1 MCSDRSGGVGLVA
14 SDSVRSRAWPPWA
27 APGDAE
33 VIHEHREHRRVT
45 GLSGPDEHDQR
56 QPPTIDE
63 VMDLR
68 AQPAAGPADR
78 VVRGLL
84 AQILVTRQSPLC
96 RAEGSWRAD
105 APEQSW
111 RQRKRSSRSFLPRQ
125 PRPAHWLA
133 RDPRCHQ
140 RHSDDGASIPFATD
154 QNPLV
159 VDLARESRSDS
170 DRRSPPLPDDDHRTD
185 ALDDLDSRAVTVR
198 PEPSP
203 HPRTPRNAKPK

>member
-1 MCSDRSGGVGLVA
+1 MTLSA
-14 SDSVRSRAWPPWA
+14 SDHDRKRTPPSIHSVMNLGCQPTTG
-27 APGDAE
+27 APNT
-33 VIHEHREHRRVT
+33 VT
-45 GLSGPDEHDQR
+45 CRFTQFQG
-56 QPPTIDE
+56 
-63 VMDLR
+63 
-68 AQPAAGPADR
+68 
-78 VVRGLL
+78 
-84 AQILVTRQSPLC
+84 QILVIRSCPLC
-96 RAEGSWRAD
+96 PDRGAWCSWRAD
-105 APEQSW
+105 EPEQSW

-154 QNPLV
+154 QKSLV

>member
-1 MCSDRSGGVGLVA
+1 MASRGAAPLRVFVESAFDDVAALVVLDVVADRSPAAGAAALPVSLLVGGLGDHSHDSAFAQVCADRTRRVGLVP

-68 AQPAAGPADR
+68 AQPAPRPPYGVISR
-78 VVRGLL
+78 LL
-84 AQILVTRQSPLC
+84 AQIPVIRQSPLC

-105 APEQSW
+105 A
-111 RQRKRSSRSFLPRQ
+111 
-125 PRPAHWLA
+125 H
-133 RDPRCHQ
+133 D
-140 RHSDDGASIPFATD
+140 
-154 QNPLV
+154 
-159 VDLARESRSDS
+159 
-170 DRRSPPLPDDDHRTD
+170 
-185 ALDDLDSRAVTVR
+185 
-198 PEPSP
+198 
-203 HPRTPRNAKPK
+203 